1 MSVERGPA
9 QAVCQAQILNA
20 KALGSSS
27 RRRHDET
34 TGTAEQPLD
43 DTWCPDWE
51 SCYSL
56 ILVSLSALS
65 RSPFPRRAATI

>member
-34 TGTAEQPLD
+34 IGTAEQPLD
-43 DTWCPDWE
+43 DT
-51 SCYSL
+51 
-56 ILVSLSALS
+56 
-65 RSPFPRRAATI
+65 